1 MQEQMS
7 AAADLTFGDEPNFRL
22 IRVTGDDAEQ
32 FLQGQLTQNVRNI
45 TADKAVWC
53 AACNYQGRAAS
64 TAMIFRIPGGFAM
77 LMSASV
83 AELELKRLKMY
94 VLRSKVTIEIAETP
108 VRFVLASDVAAEA
121 AGFPAE
127 DMQTLVGKA
136 ASVVRLP
143 KIAGSDKAA
152 FVFFGDFAADA
163 EADQLASYL
172 MSAGVILIEKDMSL
186 QWLPQ
191 ALNMDLIGAVSLN
204 KGCYNGQEVI
214 NKTQSLGRIKRRMAL
229 GSADV
234 ENVAA
239 GTEILSDSD
248 VIGEVIASRGNRFLF
263 VAEWSEFDSELTV
276 AGKPVTKIAF
286 PYEVNVPKSV
296 I

>member
-7 AAADLTFGDEPNFRL
+7 AAADLTFGNEPNFRL

-45 TADKAVWC
+45 TAGKAVWC

-64 TAMIFRIPGGFAM
+64 TAMIFRIPEGFAM

-83 AELELKRLKMY
+83 AESELKRLKMY
-94 VLRSKVTIEIAETP
+94 VLRSKVALEIAPCP
-108 VRFVLASDVAAEA
+108 VRFVLASETAAEA

-143 KIAGSDKAA
+143 KVEGCDKAA
-152 FVFFGDFAADA
+152 FVFFGDFAVDA
-163 EADQLASYL
+163 EADQLADYL
-172 MSAGVILIEKDMSL
+172 MSAGVILIEKEMSL

-229 GSADV
+229 GCADV
-234 ENVAA
+234 ETPAV
-239 GTEILSDSD
+239 GTEILSGSD
-248 VIGEVIASRGNRFLF
+248 VVGEVIASRGNHFLF
-263 VAEWSEFDSELTV
+263 VAEWSEFDAELTI
-276 AGKPVTKIAF
+276 AGKKVTRIAF